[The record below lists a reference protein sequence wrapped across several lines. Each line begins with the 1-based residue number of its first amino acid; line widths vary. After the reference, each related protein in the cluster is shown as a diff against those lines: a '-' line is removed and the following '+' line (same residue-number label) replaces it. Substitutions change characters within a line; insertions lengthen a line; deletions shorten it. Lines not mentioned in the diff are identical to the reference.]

1 MSPNFDRQFTKQIDK
16 EVSGKKDMETLPFD
30 REEVI
35 NAFLDYANAEKEYNK
50 ENGYSIS
57 STPLSQSKEQQ
68 IAEDP
73 DYKKVLEKEHEELVD
88 KLYKNAQDLKKIF
101 FVAAFLQIL
110 LKFIIINTF
119 HGLPRKEMDTN

>member
-101 FVAAFLQIL
+101 EEKLG
-110 LKFIIINTF
+110 KS
-119 HGLPRKEMDTN
+119 GLDYEDPEIKRISEETSYWQ